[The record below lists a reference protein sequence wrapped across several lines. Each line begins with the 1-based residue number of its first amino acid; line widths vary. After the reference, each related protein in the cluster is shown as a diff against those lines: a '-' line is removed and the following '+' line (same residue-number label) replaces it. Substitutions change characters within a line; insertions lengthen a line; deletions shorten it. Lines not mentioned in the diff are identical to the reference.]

1 MWATGERCR
10 GVEPAGMSV
19 VNDGVVVEMNGVAGR
34 RYGGSRDDGSE
45 AAGASMR
52 AAEKGR
58 WEEAWWF
65 WPSV

>member
-1 MWATGERCR
+1 M
-10 GVEPAGMSV
+10 EPAGKSV
-19 VNDGVVVEMNGVAGR
+19 VNDNGVVVEMNGVAGR

-58 WEEAWWF
+58 WEEA
-65 WPSV
+65 